1 MEIDKKIN
9 EDVRPEKISIN
20 KITTVVS
27 EYGYN
32 RYRLLREIFYRLQY
46 IVYFIVESWRVA
58 SQLI

>member
-20 KITTVVS
+20 IITIVVS
-27 EYGYN
+27 AYGYN

-46 IVYFIVESWRVA
+46 VYFIVKSRRVT
-58 SQLI
+58 S